1 MKRIYNF
8 IILKGKQQHYY
19 ICDQLMSEKKG
30 ENKKWDG
37 GRSMDLN
44 DMSQLYAL
52 VVGVLNAMFR
62 DPLEKS

>member
-1 MKRIYNF
+1 
-8 IILKGKQQHYY
+8 
-19 ICDQLMSEKKG
+19 MSEKKG